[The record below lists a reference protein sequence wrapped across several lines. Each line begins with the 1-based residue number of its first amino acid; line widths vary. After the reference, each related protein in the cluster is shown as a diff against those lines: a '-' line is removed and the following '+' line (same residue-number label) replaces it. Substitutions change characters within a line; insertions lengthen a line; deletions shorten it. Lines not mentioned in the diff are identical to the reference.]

1 MTQLQGKV
9 AFITGGSKGIGFGIA
24 QVLLQKGIH
33 VAITSRSLESAQKA
47 ANQLSVFA
55 ADSAKVLALKADV
68 RDYQQQQDA
77 VKATES
83 TLGSIDIVI
92 ANAGLGVFGSIEDI
106 TIEGWNQVIETNLT
120 GVFYTLKS
128 TLSSLKKTKGY
139 YITISSLA
147 GTNFFAG
154 GTAYNASKFGVTG
167 FTQAAMLDLRTHGI
181 KVSTIMPGSV
191 STYFNGNEP
200 SQEDA
205 WKIQQEDIGELVVDL
220 LKMNPRTLPSKIE
233 VRPSSPPTK

>member
-47 ANQLSVFA
+47 ANKLSVFA

-83 TLGSIDIVI
+83 SLGSIDIVI

-106 TIEGWNQVIETNLT
+106 TIEAWNQVIETNLT

-128 TLSSLKKTKGY
+128 TLSSLKNTKGY

-167 FTQAAMLDLRTHGI
+167 FTQAAMLDLRSHGI

-200 SQEDA
+200 SQKDA

>member
-24 QVLLQKGIH
+24 QVLLQKGVH

-47 ANQLSVFA
+47 ANQLSLFA
-55 ADSAKVLALKADV
+55 ADSAKVLALEADV

-120 GVFYTLKS
+120 GVFSTLKS

-200 SQEDA
+200 SQKDA

>member
-47 ANQLSVFA
+47 ANKLSVFA

-128 TLSSLKKTKGY
+128 TLSSLKNTKGY

-200 SQEDA
+200 SQKDA

>member
-47 ANQLSVFA
+47 ANKLSVFA

-83 TLGSIDIVI
+83 SLGSIDIVI

-106 TIEGWNQVIETNLT
+106 TIEAWNQVIETNLT

-128 TLSSLKKTKGY
+128 TLSSLKNKKGY

-200 SQEDA
+200 SHKDA